1 MHLQEIGE
9 EVYTVP
15 EVVHESCDRATRQ
28 RLQVL
33 PYTLHF
39 KKPSAEAIVFGKS
52 VDAWRDL
59 TYWGPDAVLY
69 HLDHPKLV
77 QGAVKIYAGLQI
89 KLLYT

>member
-1 MHLQEIGE
+1 MLVLNGSCSYTESLLQEIGE

-39 KKPSAEAIVFGKS
+39 KKPSAESILFGES
-52 VDAWRDL
+52 
-59 TYWGPDAVLY
+59 
-69 HLDHPKLV
+69 
-77 QGAVKIYAGLQI
+77 AGTQAN
-89 KLLYT
+89 